1 MRLPLMSVIFFCL
14 SSYFVHAQ
22 SPDKLSFQA
31 VIRDST
37 GGLVLNQSVGLQM
50 SILQGSVSG
59 SSVYT
64 ETHSPTTNSSGLIS
78 IEIGGG
84 TTITGAF
91 SSIDWSNG
99 PYYLKREVDPAG
111 GTNYI
116 ISGTSQLMSVP
127 YAMYATMADTVLNAP
142 DTSSTNE
149 IQNLSVSTSGDTLYL
164 SGGNYIII
172 PGISV
177 KNSWPSGIV
186 FCGGAPTEIVDV
198 TSTTGKT
205 WMDRNL
211 GASQTAT
218 SSNDAASYG
227 DLYQWGRA
235 ADGHQCRISGTTS
248 TNATTALPN
257 AGNSW
262 DSLFILETS
271 DPYDW
276 LTPQDATL
284 WQGVNGTNNPCP
296 SGYRLP
302 TDAEWDAELMSWGAN
317 NNAAGAFASPLKLPV
332 AGNRGSS
339 GSIPDVGAIGFYWG
353 STVSGAKSSYLKFNS
368 SSASVIAFD
377 RANGFS
383 VRCIKD

>member
-1 MRLPLMSVIFFCL
+1 MRLLLLIPIFL
-14 SSYFVHAQ
+14 INTWYISAQ
-22 SPDKLSFQA
+22 SPNKMSFQA

-37 GGLVLNQSVGLQM
+37 GGLVLNQSVGLRM

-84 TTITGAF
+84 TTSDDF

-99 PYYLKREVDPAG
+99 PYYLKREVDPVG
-111 GTNYI
+111 GTNYTI
-116 ISGTSQLMSVP
+116 IGTSQFLSVP
-127 YAMYATMADTVLNAP
+127 YAMYTAIADTVLNAP

-149 IQNLSVSTSGDTLYL
+149 IQNLSVSITGDTLYI
-164 SGGNYIII
+164 SVGNYIIV
-172 PGISV
+172 PGISL
-177 KNSWPSGIV
+177 NNNFG
-186 FCGGAPTEIVDV
+186 TV
-198 TSTTGKT
+198 TSATGRI

-211 GASQTAT
+211 GASQVAT
-218 SSNDAASYG
+218 SSTDTDSYG

-235 ADGHQCRISGTTS
+235 TDGHQSRTSGTTS
-248 TNATTALPN
+248 TNADTALAN

-262 DSLFILETS
+262 DGLFILETS
-271 DPYDW
+271 SPHDW

-302 TDAEWDAELMSWGAN
+302 THAEWETERMSWSS

-332 AGNRGSS
+332 AGLRIRGDGSLSS
-339 GSIPDVGAIGFYWG
+339 VGSTGTYWS
-353 STVSGAKSSYLKFNS
+353 STVSSTKVWYLSFHGSGAIMYEDTG
-368 SSASVIAFD
+368 AY
-377 RANGFS
+377 GFS